1 MRHYGNFSFF
11 QLFKLS
17 LSLSHLLLKFFSCSL
32 IWRLSEISSFD
43 VDPYQR
49 ADARIRRRRPWCRRC
64 CGFFVVFFFSM
75 VQSSLK
81 WWSGKM
87 FSIVFNRVGW
97 VQKRSSQ
104 EHRGGVYTHDGRKKE
119 NRKNCWVRGWTKRM
133 RPIYL
138 PWVSFARSL
147 SQDPSLCLSL
157 DPWSGHL
164 SGGTKK
170 LEIGNCTGETNGFH
184 LVYISPIHLP
194 AGHHPVLLTNFSLY
208 YTRYI
213 YLP

>member
-1 MRHYGNFSFF
+1 MGIFLSSSFSNFFS
-11 QLFKLS
+11 LS
-17 LSLSHLLLKFFSCSL
+17 LSLPSSSEILSCSL

-49 ADARIRRRRPWCRRC
+49 ADTRIRRRRPWCRRC

-164 SGGTKK
+164 SGGDKK
-170 LEIGNCTGETNGFH
+170 TRNWQLHRRNQRFPSSI
-184 LVYISPIHLP
+184 YISPIHLP

-208 YTRYI
+208 PRYI

>member
-1 MRHYGNFSFF
+1 
-11 QLFKLS
+11 
-17 LSLSHLLLKFFSCSL
+17 
-32 IWRLSEISSFD
+32 
-43 VDPYQR
+43 
-49 ADARIRRRRPWCRRC
+49 
-64 CGFFVVFFFSM
+64 M